1 LPKNKDIMNATVSP
15 SIEPLFLI
23 DEQGNYTHAVLP
35 IEKYNSILRLLE
47 EKYDNNFDYFPP
59 EVLEA
64 LSIAKEQSRLGMT
77 ISNEDLFKEI
87 EEKRIEKWK

>member
-1 LPKNKDIMNATVSP
+1 MNATVSP

-47 EKYDNNFDYFPP
+47 EKYDNDFDYFPS

>member
-1 LPKNKDIMNATVSP
+1 MNTTVSP

-47 EKYDNNFDYFPP
+47 EKYDNDFDYFPP

-77 ISNEDLFKEI
+77 ISNEDLFKEMADSI
-87 EEKRIEKWK
+87 HKGNFLFC

>member
-1 LPKNKDIMNATVSP
+1 MNATVSP

>member
-1 LPKNKDIMNATVSP
+1 MNATVSP

-47 EKYDNNFDYFPP
+47 EKYDNDFDYFPP

>member
-1 LPKNKDIMNATVSP
+1 MNATVSP
-15 SIEPLFLI
+15 SIEALFLI

-47 EKYDNNFDYFPP
+47 EKYDNDFDYFPP

-87 EEKRIEKWK
+87 EEKRIEKWR

>member
-1 LPKNKDIMNATVSP
+1 MNATVSP

-47 EKYDNNFDYFPP
+47 EKYDNDFDYFPP

-64 LSIAKEQSRLGMT
+64 LSIAREQSRLGMT

>member
-1 LPKNKDIMNATVSP
+1 MNTTVSP

>member
-1 LPKNKDIMNATVSP
+1 MNATVSP

-77 ISNEDLFKEI
+77 ISNEDLFKKI

>member
-1 LPKNKDIMNATVSP
+1 MNATVSP
-15 SIEPLFLI
+15 SII

-47 EKYDNNFDYFPP
+47 EKYDNDFDYFPP
-59 EVLEA
+59 EGLEA

>member
-1 LPKNKDIMNATVSP
+1 MNATVSP

-47 EKYDNNFDYFPP
+47 EKYDNNFDYFPS

-87 EEKRIEKWK
+87 EEKRIEKWR

>member
-1 LPKNKDIMNATVSP
+1 MNATVSP

-47 EKYDNNFDYFPP
+47 EKYDNDFDYFPP

-64 LSIAKEQSRLGMT
+64 LSIAKEQSILGMT
-77 ISNEDLFKEI
+77 ISNEDLFKQI
-87 EEKRIEKWK
+87 EEKRIEKWR

>member
-1 LPKNKDIMNATVSP
+1 MNATVSP

-47 EKYDNNFDYFPP
+47 EKYDNDFDYFPP

-87 EEKRIEKWK
+87 EEKRIEKRK

>member
-1 LPKNKDIMNATVSP
+1 MNETVSP

-47 EKYDNNFDYFPP
+47 EKYDNDFDYFPP

-87 EEKRIEKWK
+87 EEKRIEKWR

>member
-1 LPKNKDIMNATVSP
+1 MNATVSP

-47 EKYDNNFDYFPP
+47 EKYDNDFDYFPS

-87 EEKRIEKWK
+87 EEKRIEKWR